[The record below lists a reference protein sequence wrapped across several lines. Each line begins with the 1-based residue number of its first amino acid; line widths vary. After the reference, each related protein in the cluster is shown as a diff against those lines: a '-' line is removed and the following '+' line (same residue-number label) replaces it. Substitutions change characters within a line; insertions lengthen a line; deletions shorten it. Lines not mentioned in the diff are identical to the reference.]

1 LQDHSYL
8 VRKAVMKAISRLKLE
23 DEYANLVE
31 RINEKKEEIHVRKT
45 GIEQSAK
52 VRYSYAIESL
62 KRIMNDE
69 SEDSLIRGAAAQAL
83 LRISPAAVIELLSR

>member
-1 LQDHSYL
+1 
-8 VRKAVMKAISRLKLE
+8 
-23 DEYANLVE
+23 
-31 RINEKKEEIHVRKT
+31 
-45 GIEQSAK
+45 

-69 SEDSLIRGAAAQAL
+69 SEDSLTRGAAAQAL